1 MTTPRTIP
9 GSDRATANRLLEA
22 AAQVFSDRGF
32 EHATVREVC
41 RRAGANVAAVNYHF
55 ESKERL
61 YLETIRSA
69 MQLCHGSE
77 TADFLEFAARP
88 GLSKEERLVGIVRR
102 FALHLLGDH
111 PEWHTRL
118 IFQEMNR
125 PTHAT
130 AMIVDEFLSPRF
142 RAMREV
148 MAPFLP
154 GADDET
160 LALHVM
166 SLTGQVLYHRI
177 ATPFA
182 LRFLKRE
189 SYDAEFVT
197 RIAEHIAGFTL
208 AALGAGGSPAAL
220 SRLRPSRAD
229 LASARGPE

>member
-9 GSDRATANRLLEA
+9 GSDRATAERLLEA
-22 AAQVFSDRGF
+22 AAQVFADRGF

-55 ESKERL
+55 ASKERL

-69 MQLCHGSE
+69 MRLCHGPE
-77 TADFLEFAARP
+77 TTEFLEYAARP
-88 GLSKEERLVGIVRR
+88 GLSREERLVGIVRR
-102 FALHLLGDH
+102 FALNLLGEH

-142 RAMREV
+142 RAMRDV

-166 SLTGQVLYHRI
+166 SLTGQILYHRI
-177 ATPFA
+177 AAPFA
-182 LRFLKRE
+182 LRFLKRDA
-189 SYDAEFVT
+189 YDAAFVE
-197 RIAEHIAGFTL
+197 RIADHVAGFTL
-208 AALGAGGSPAAL
+208 AALAAGGSAA
-220 SRLRPSRAD
+220 SLRRVAAESPSF
-229 LASARGPE
+229 ARGAPR